1 VGRIVVLDA
10 ITAGRIAAGEVVE
23 RPASVVK
30 ELVENA
36 LDAGARRI
44 EVELEDGGRTLI
56 KVADDGEGMDAP
68 DARLAFERHATSKLT
83 SAEDLDD
90 VGTYGFR
97 GEALPSIGAVARV
110 RLVSC
115 LPEAGEGVEVLC
127 EGGLVS
133 EPRPGPARPGTV
145 VWVRDL
151 YFNTPARRQAMRSA
165 AAEVARVSEV
175 AGTLALAVP
184 GVALSLVSEGK
195 LLWSTP
201 GSGSL
206 EDAVVA
212 LFGAEFARSV
222 IAVDGRS
229 GPVRVTGLAGLPGV
243 ARRDGKRQYL
253 FCNARPINPKLLRG
267 AYEEAYRTL
276 LQAGRTPVFILNL
289 SLEPASVD
297 VNIHPAKTQVRFRD
311 HGLVYRAT
319 LSALRAALGRA
330 DLFGGRLA
338 GYPAARETA
347 SAAETA
353 VPADWRDVLGR
364 GAGWFGRETLPP
376 YAADDAS
383 ESPESRGGDWAW
395 PRDLAYLGQV
405 GRTFLVARAADG
417 LYVIDQHAA
426 HERVVLER
434 LVAAGA
440 GEVDP
445 EARTDQQLLAVP
457 VTVELAPGEEDV
469 LERSLA
475 FLRRVG
481 FELEAFGGRTVLIRA
496 VPAVLS
502 GVPVG
507 GLIADFLDR
516 LGAEGG
522 PGTGAEKAGVERAG
536 AEETGA
542 ERAGVPGARGSLA
555 ASFDRF
561 RAARVMAAC
570 QASLKA
576 GQGLSEAEAEALL
589 GDLGRTSE
597 PRTCPHGRPTLLRIG
612 LDELERSFGRG
623 RG

>member
-1 VGRIVVLDA
+1 
-10 ITAGRIAAGEVVE
+10 
-23 RPASVVK
+23 
-30 ELVENA
+30 
-36 LDAGARRI
+36 
-44 EVELEDGGRTLI
+44 
-56 KVADDGEGMDAP
+56 
-68 DARLAFERHATSKLT
+68 
-83 SAEDLDD
+83 
-90 VGTYGFR
+90 
-97 GEALPSIGAVARV
+97 
-110 RLVSC
+110 
-115 LPEAGEGVEVLC
+115 
-127 EGGLVS
+127 
-133 EPRPGPARPGTV
+133 
-145 VWVRDL
+145 
-151 YFNTPARRQAMRSA
+151 
-165 AAEVARVSEV
+165 
-175 AGTLALAVP
+175 
-184 GVALSLVSEGK
+184 
-195 LLWSTP
+195 
-201 GSGSL
+201 
-206 EDAVVA
+206 
-212 LFGAEFARSV
+212 
-222 IAVDGRS
+222 
-229 GPVRVTGLAGLPGV
+229 
-243 ARRDGKRQYL
+243 
-253 FCNARPINPKLLRG
+253 
-267 AYEEAYRTL
+267 
-276 LQAGRTPVFILNL
+276 
-289 SLEPASVD
+289 
-297 VNIHPAKTQVRFRD
+297 
-311 HGLVYRAT
+311 
-319 LSALRAALGRA
+319 LRAALGRA

-522 PGTGAEKAGVERAG
+522 PGTGAE
-536 AEETGA
+536 
-542 ERAGVPGARGSLA
+542 RAGVPGARGSLA